1 MVSVFLSE
9 QEPDRAGIQPVEL
22 LPGTPDMADIAGT
35 VGMAGIGSERVPVP
49 GLALA
54 PEAVQVSVLGP
65 EREPV
70 LGSGLGLA
78 PEPERVP
85 ELERALGP
93 ASELESEPFPD
104 ILRHLQMD
112 TNEIQNRS
120 LHLL

>member
-65 EREPV
+65 E
-70 LGSGLGLA
+70 
-78 PEPERVP
+78 
-85 ELERALGP
+85 
-93 ASELESEPFPD
+93 
-104 ILRHLQMD
+104 
-112 TNEIQNRS
+112 
-120 LHLL
+120 